1 MIEVVLD
8 TRPAAARLDYRR
20 ASRSKAA
27 SAATEKRREIV
38 SLNGEK
44 EPLKQFGAI
53 SLRSFLAAPMA
64 DKGYAKLFAMY
75 ASGQHPRR
83 DDYREALRQQRRPL
97 TVGSPSNSREAIR

>member
-64 DKGYAKLFAMY
+64 DKGYAKLFAIY
-75 ASGQHPRR
+75 PSQFAPAIRNADRCEQQEKFGQLQS
-83 DDYREALRQQRRPL
+83 AN
-97 TVGSPSNSREAIR
+97 VGSG